1 MTPARHDRLYLVV
14 DEALDAGRRAAQAVH
29 AALAFAAEHPG
40 LERAWR
46 LRSNTVVVLAAPPP
60 VVAGLVDEARS
71 LGAACSVFHEPD
83 LGGALTAVALA
94 PGPVARRLT
103 RALALLR

>member
-1 MTPARHDRLYLVV
+1 VRARDDRVFLVV
-14 DEALDAGRRAAQAVH
+14 SEALDAGRRAAQAVH
-29 AALAFAAEHPG
+29 AALAFAAEHPAI
-40 LERAWR
+40 ERAWR
-46 LRSNTVVVLAAPPP
+46 ARSNTVVVLAAPQV
-60 VVAGLVDEARS
+60 VVAGLADEARS

-103 RALALLR
+103 RALAPLR